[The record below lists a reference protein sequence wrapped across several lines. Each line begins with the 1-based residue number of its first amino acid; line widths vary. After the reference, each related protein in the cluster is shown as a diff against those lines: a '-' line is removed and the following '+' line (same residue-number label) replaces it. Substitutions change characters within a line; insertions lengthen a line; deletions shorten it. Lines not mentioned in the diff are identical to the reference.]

1 MTLDFMNT
9 SRLVMTLFPRDHWQL
24 ACFTYNAYAREEVN
38 NGCSQPLINFL
49 SHDQA
54 TIAAEF
60 FISLSLINF
69 PRESS
74 NAILVIM

>member
-1 MTLDFMNT
+1 MA
-9 SRLVMTLFPRDHWQL
+9 LFPRDHWQL
-24 ACFTYNAYAREEVN
+24 ACFTHNAYARKEVN
-38 NGCSQPLINFL
+38 NGWSQPVINFL

-60 FISLSLINF
+60 FISLSLIHF

-74 NAILVIM
+74 NAILVIIFVFNSTHVHT